1 MQGLTQRQVELTS
14 RRPYLSLRRRQ
25 RADRRLAPARSSDT
39 SGQSIPATYTRS
51 SGRPATARNAT
62 TRRELSGRESC
73 RPFKLSSNPPSRS
86 SWMVRRYVTDRAF
99 VSTGLAVAVNCTWA
113 TYACLPGF
121 FDRTSSVCPF
131 LSQTIL
137 SKHAPSGG
145 GLCFRSLAL
154 C

>member
-14 RRPYLSLRRRQ
+14 RRPYLSLRRRE

-39 SGQSIPATYTRS
+39 PGQSIPATYTRS

-99 VSTGLAVAVNCTWA
+99 VSTGLAVPPNPPLA
-113 TYACLPGF
+113 PP
-121 FDRTSSVCPF
+121 PF
-131 LSQTIL
+131 LPPL
-137 SKHAPSGG
+137 FAPT
-145 GLCFRSLAL
+145 
-154 C
+154 